1 MTHATSD
8 GQRSCP
14 ASSLKATPHGGTTVL
29 TVLTT
34 LPRLPSLGPAPV
46 NNVKVDNSGMQPHLG
61 VLSPPSKE
69 LATGCFSSQNHHR
82 RRAMSPGRPCP
93 ESHFLIV
100 FYLAL
105 ALF

>member
-34 LPRLPSLGPAPV
+34 LPGLPSLGPAPV
-46 NNVKVDNSGMQPHLG
+46 NNVKVDNSGMQPPPWSVVSSKQRVSNRVFL
-61 VLSPPSKE
+61 LSE
-69 LATGCFSSQNHHR
+69 SS
-82 RRAMSPGRPCP
+82 
-93 ESHFLIV
+93 
-100 FYLAL
+100 
-105 ALF
+105 